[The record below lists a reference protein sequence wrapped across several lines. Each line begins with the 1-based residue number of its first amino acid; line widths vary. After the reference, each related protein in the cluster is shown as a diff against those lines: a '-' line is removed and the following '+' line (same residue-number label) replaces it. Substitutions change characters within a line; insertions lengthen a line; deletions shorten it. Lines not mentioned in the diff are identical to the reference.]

1 MVFLRHGRELNDM
14 HETEDPGVSLR
25 EEIVESGEILS
36 DWAGDSP
43 RFKNLA
49 QLHEVGQFAARCID
63 WGDVLF
69 YVHRTGSGRPL
80 LEESAIETMV
90 ETAKRVRANV
100 LAAEREEHLRDEARA
115 EALRT
120 FDLGDERGPWRYYAV
135 AVEAEVWD
143 DLNAPVA
150 VRLARQH
157 RVVGDEHG
165 KALVHAPAWFATL
178 AAESE
183 AFERCEPVQPV
194 SSDLDTLR
202 GALVLWEPW
211 RRGHVLSNYARAL
224 RAAGVVWRTKA
235 HETRC
240 T

>member
-1 MVFLRHGRELNDM
+1 MVLLRHGCELNAM

-25 EEIVESGEILS
+25 EKIVESSATLS

-43 RFKNLA
+43 HFENLA
-49 QLHEVGQFAARCID
+49 QLQEVGQFAARCID
-63 WGDVLF
+63 WSDVLF

-80 LEESAIETMV
+80 LDESAIETMV
-90 ETAKRVRANV
+90 ETAKRVRTNV
-100 LAAEREEHLRDEARA
+100 LAAEREAHLCDEART

-120 FDLGDERGPWRYYAV
+120 FDLGDERGPWGYYAV

-157 RVVGDEHG
+157 RVVGDGHG
-165 KALVHAPAWFATL
+165 KALVYAPAWFATL

-183 AFERCEPVQPV
+183 AFERCDLVEPV
-194 SSDLDTLR
+194 SNDLDLLH

-211 RRGHVLSNYARAL
+211 QHGHVMSSYSRAL
-224 RAAGVVWRTKA
+224 RAAGAVWRR
-235 HETRC
+235 ETRP
-240 T
+240 TR